1 MPIAV
6 RPLISQCFEQLC
18 DIFLVLFFSS
28 QVFLRGLVK
37 EEILSSVLVS
47 ESLQP
52 LFICVSVLW
61 GWYDRPVKEYKKLQ
75 PAFVYLILP
84 KDKG

>member
-6 RPLISQCFEQLC
+6 HPLISQCFEQLC
-18 DIFLVLFFSS
+18 DIFLFFSS
-28 QVFLRGLVK
+28 QVFLCGLVK
-37 EEILSSVLVS
+37 EEILSSVSVS

-61 GWYDRPVKEYKKLQ
+61 G
-75 PAFVYLILP
+75 
-84 KDKG
+84 